1 MAIPILLSLPTLLLL
16 LSPNP
21 ITAIHIHPRQTS
33 PTCST
38 PKVGAYTDVTLKTLP
53 DPWKFTSGN
62 PVLTAQDFTC
72 RQQEMS
78 SILQQFILGD
88 LPPPPDSL
96 TATLSG
102 TSMTL
107 SIKVGSNTKSLSV
120 SLTKP
125 SGGGASG
132 GPALITVGGSS
143 IPVPSGVG
151 RIAFGNDACAAQTN
165 PASHGTGWFFDLHG
179 KTHSAG
185 ATLAWAWCVGR
196 IIDGLEQ
203 LGAAKTGIDTKKLAV
218 TGCSRNGKGAFMVGA
233 FEKRIALVL
242 PQESGSGGAASW
254 RVSDSEFA
262 KGKNI
267 QTAHQIV
274 RENAWFSPRFT
285 AYVNKTDAIPGDH
298 HFLAALVAPRGL
310 LVMENDIDWLGP
322 VSTTVAMKAGRAIY
336 EAVGA
341 KTSMGF
347 ALVGG
352 HGHCSFPSASAADL
366 TSFFGRFL
374 LGTGTSNDVEVS
386 TANVSMSEWVGGWSV
401 APAGLKLGG

>member
-1 MAIPILLSLPTLLLL
+1 
-16 LSPNP
+16 
-21 ITAIHIHPRQTS
+21 
-33 PTCST
+33 
-38 PKVGAYTDVTLKTLP
+38 
-53 DPWKFTSGN
+53 
-62 PVLTAQDFTC
+62 
-72 RQQEMS
+72 
-78 SILQQFILGD
+78 
-88 LPPPPDSL
+88 
-96 TATLSG
+96 
-102 TSMTL
+102 
-107 SIKVGSNTKSLSV
+107 
-120 SLTKP
+120 
-125 SGGGASG
+125 
-132 GPALITVGGSS
+132 
-143 IPVPSGVG
+143 
-151 RIAFGNDACAAQTN
+151 
-165 PASHGTGWFFDLHG
+165 
-179 KTHSAG
+179 
-185 ATLAWAWCVGR
+185 
-196 IIDGLEQ
+196 
-203 LGAAKTGIDTKKLAV
+203 
-218 TGCSRNGKGAFMVGA
+218 MVGA

-310 LVMENDIDWLGP
+310 FVMENDIDWLGP

-341 KTSMGF
+341 KTNMGF

-366 TSFFGRFL
+366 TSFFGKFL

-401 APAGLKLGG
+401 APAGLKSGG